1 MSVPSN
7 QRKPNTMEYVKKGS
21 DLYLIT
27 REVFSCVQNTYSEI
41 YSEMLDLANS
51 YFVLASLADSYY
63 LHEYSTKAQF
73 RKREDL
79 LQDANSKLLAYRHE
93 LNLLWFNIRKGD
105 NRFGKKAEAEKKFK
119 RVANTVNDASNLLGG
134 IIKSDNERWDSW
146 HPKKSVKSK
155 KN

>member
-21 DLYLIT
+21 DLYLLT

-41 YSEMLDLANS
+41 YSEMLELANS